1 MTEAAQSSS
10 DVDRMRQAMHDT
22 KGLGNFRNLFM
33 YAPNGKP
40 DGIKI
45 LPLSEVA
52 TKDDFFNIRKASC
65 TDLLS
70 AHRVQ
75 PQMKGIIPDYS
86 GKFGDEVKS
95 AQVLVRN
102 ELTLL

>member
-1 MTEAAQSSS
+1 
-10 DVDRMRQAMHDT
+10 MRQAMRDT

-52 TKDDFFNIRKASC
+52 TKDDFF
-65 TDLLS
+65 
-70 AHRVQ
+70 
-75 PQMKGIIPDYS
+75 
-86 GKFGDEVKS
+86 
-95 AQVLVRN
+95 
-102 ELTLL
+102 LTSRTPAATIC